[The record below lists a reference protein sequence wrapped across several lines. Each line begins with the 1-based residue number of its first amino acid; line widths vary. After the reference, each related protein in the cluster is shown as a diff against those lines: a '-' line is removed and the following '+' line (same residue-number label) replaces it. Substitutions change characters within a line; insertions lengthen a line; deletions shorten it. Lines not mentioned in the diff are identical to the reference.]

1 MTHHID
7 LPAIRRR
14 ADAADVPALCDEVE
28 RLRELVRRAYLEG
41 FCDGEQA
48 ERPANTDADYVG
60 WNKSSS
66 KKDV

>member
-41 FCDGEQA
+41 FRDGGRSREVASTAAPQ
-48 ERPANTDADYVG
+48 RWWDC
-60 WNKSSS
+60 SSS
-66 KKDV
+66 KKEV